1 MTMIS
6 KIADRH
12 LSRQACIYIRQST
25 LAQVRSNQE
34 STDRQY
40 NLLNKAQSLGWT
52 AEQIR
57 ILDRDLGQSG
67 AAATKRADF
76 KTLVGDVAMG
86 QIGAIFAL
94 EASRLARSN
103 QDWHRLLELCAIT
116 GTLVIDEDGCYDPA
130 EFNDSLV
137 LGMKGTFAQAELHII
152 RARLHGGKLNKA
164 SRGELRFPL
173 PVGFVFE
180 DDKIVLDPDR
190 EVQGAVRMAF
200 DLFEREGTAYGAV
213 RRFQELGLRFPRR
226 AYGGAWNGKLL
237 WGRLTHSR
245 MLGIL
250 ANPSYAGAY
259 VFGRYQS
266 SKQVGP
272 SGEIVSRLRPVPQE
286 AWRVVIRDHHEGYID
301 WDRFVANRHRLDAN
315 RCPKACT
322 RSAILAFGILPN
334 VSTPLG
340 HASSWNSNAQLLR
353 RSPTRA
359 PPSPPNRGAVH
370 VAAAATSSTS
380 AGSRPKMPS
389 DHDPLFPLP
398 GSIVLIVRVLEAP
411 QPSSARRPD
420 HLSFT
425 VQ

>member
-1 MTMIS
+1 MS
-6 KIADRH
+6 P
-12 LSRQACIYIRQST
+12 RQLAHPVLEPDDGLVGDASPELRFVPYREAEERPVPRSGNST
-25 LAQVRSNQE
+25 LLRVDLKLQAPFDEAGQALHNPPAGLFAAHVDI
-34 STDRQY
+34 TV
-40 NLLNKAQSLGWT
+40 
-52 AEQIR
+52 IR
-57 ILDRDLGQSG
+57 V
-67 AAATKRADF
+67 AHEPVAATLKLAIQF
-76 KTLVGDVAMG
+76 IQHEILGDVAMG

-200 DLFEREGTAYGAV
+200 DLFEREATAYGAV

-250 ANPSYAGAY
+250 ANPSRC
-259 VFGRYQS
+259 FQRH
-266 SKQVGP
+266 
-272 SGEIVSRLRPVPQE
+272 
-286 AWRVVIRDHHEGYID
+286 WYI
-301 WDRFVANRHRLDAN
+301 
-315 RCPKACT
+315 
-322 RSAILAFGILPN
+322 G
-334 VSTPLG
+334 
-340 HASSWNSNAQLLR
+340 
-353 RSPTRA
+353 
-359 PPSPPNRGAVH
+359 
-370 VAAAATSSTS
+370 
-380 AGSRPKMPS
+380 
-389 DHDPLFPLP
+389 
-398 GSIVLIVRVLEAP
+398 
-411 QPSSARRPD
+411 
-420 HLSFT
+420 
-425 VQ
+425 

>member
-1 MTMIS
+1 M
-6 KIADRH
+6 
-12 LSRQACIYIRQST
+12 
-25 LAQVRSNQE
+25 
-34 STDRQY
+34 
-40 NLLNKAQSLGWT
+40 
-52 AEQIR
+52 
-57 ILDRDLGQSG
+57 
-67 AAATKRADF
+67 AA
-76 KTLVGDVAMG
+76 
-86 QIGAIFAL
+86 GAIFAL

-137 LGMKGTFAQAELHII
+137 LGMKGTFAQAEPHII

-200 DLFEREGTAYGAV
+200 DLFEREATAYGAV

-226 AYGGAWNGKLL
+226 AYGGAWNGRLL

-250 ANPSYAGAY
+250 ANPSYASAY

-301 WDRFVANRHRLDAN
+301 WDQFVANRTNGD
-315 RCPKACT
+315 
-322 RSAILAFGILPN
+322 SLAGPAREGLC
-334 VSTPLG
+334 
-340 HASSWNSNAQLLR
+340 LLQ
-353 RSPTRA
+353 
-359 PPSPPNRGAVH
+359 G
-370 VAAAATSSTS
+370 
-380 AGSRPKMPS
+380 M
-389 DHDPLFPLP
+389 LLC
-398 GSIVLIVRVLEAP
+398 
-411 QPSSARRPD
+411 
-420 HLSFT
+420 
-425 VQ
+425 